1 MTELLTDI
9 DSIARYRMFLSASV
23 SALLKRRGSS
33 ATVEDIETL
42 VLTHETDE
50 HPAECFAAIALTLDA
65 AEDELEALM
74 PVIQDAWNYFPH
86 RALGGRCPAEI
97 MAGLTV
103 TRKARR
109 RRQVGVAHSKRRAA
123 A

>member
-9 DSIARYRMFLSASV
+9 DSITRYRAFLSASI
-23 SALLKRRGSS
+23 STLLKRRGST
-33 ATVEDIETL
+33 ATVEDIEKL
-42 VLTHETDE
+42 VLTHDTAK

-65 AEDELEALM
+65 GADELESLI

-86 RALGGRCPAEI
+86 RSLGGRCPAEI
-97 MAGLTV
+97 MVGLTV

-109 RRQVGVAHSKRRAA
+109 RTPISPAHLKRHAA